1 MQTQISGTALSP
13 NAFRYHKTQIG
24 SDILKNTEL
33 NAIIQRQEYDFL
45 RTNKHLGKNILFLT
59 LSGSH
64 AYGTNVEGSDIDIR
78 GAAGSPD
85 ILGFNHFEQVIDNKT
100 DTVIF
105 AIGKF
110 VSMLVQCNPNVIEL
124 LGNDP
129 ELYVNMTPEGKM
141 LLDNKELFL
150 SKRVACSYGG
160 FANDQLRRLQMGL
173 LRNGNSP
180 EWLKNKFEKRSLE
193 RVLAA
198 QNKFDDFSLSISED
212 EDEDGKHPLLI
223 SGNMSNYPV
232 TSLKSMLK
240 GLCTT
245 IEQYEKPQNPKALKD
260 AVHINK
266 HAMHIVRLYYTAFD
280 ILEQGKIINR
290 RDKEHEE
297 LLAIRNGKY
306 MREDGTYEPA
316 FFDMVDSFEARFQ
329 KAVKE
334 SSLPAKPDMQKIEEL
349 LVAINK
355 SYLSRTM

>member
-1 MQTQISGTALSP
+1 MTTTEFQTLLQG
-13 NAFRYHKTQIG
+13 Q
-24 SDILKNTEL
+24 D
-33 NAIIQRQEYDFL
+33 YDFL

-59 LSGSH
+59 LGGSH
-64 AYGTNVEGSDIDIR
+64 AYGTNATNSDVDVR
-78 GAAGSPD
+78 GVAGSPD

-110 VSMLVQCNPNVIEL
+110 VSMLVQCNPNIIEL
-124 LGNDP
+124 LGNNP

-198 QNKFDDFSLSISED
+198 QNKLDDFSLSIGED

-280 ILEQGKIINR
+280 ILEQGKIITR

-306 MREDGTYEPA
+306 MREDGTYESA

-334 SSLPAKPDMQKIEEL
+334 SVLPAKPNMQKIEEL

-355 SYLSRTM
+355 SYLNRTL

>member
-1 MQTQISGTALSP
+1 MTTTEFQTLLQG
-13 NAFRYHKTQIG
+13 Q
-24 SDILKNTEL
+24 D
-33 NAIIQRQEYDFL
+33 YDFL

-59 LSGSH
+59 LGGSN
-64 AYGTNVEGSDIDIR
+64 AYGTNTTNSDVDVR
-78 GAAGSPD
+78 GIAGSPD
-85 ILGFNHFEQVIDNKT
+85 ILGFNHFEQVIDNNT

-110 VSMLVQCNPNVIEL
+110 VSMLVQCNPNIIEL

-193 RVLAA
+193 HVLSA
-198 QNKFDDFSLSISED
+198 QNKLDDFSLSISED

-280 ILEQGKIINR
+280 ILEQGKIITR

-334 SSLPAKPDMQKIEEL
+334 SVLPAKPNMQKIEEL

-355 SYLSRTM
+355 SYLNRTM